1 MSKLQLDHKLKNR
14 HLQMIALG
22 GVIGTGLFFGS
33 AKSIQLTG
41 PSIVLS
47 YLLGGIVIY
56 IIMRALGE
64 MTVDHPTSGSFS
76 EYAHTYMGTYAGF
89 ISGWSAWFEYTVVCM
104 AELTAVT
111 VFFDYFI
118 PGIPHWML
126 CAAVLAFFTVINLIS
141 VKTFGEFEF
150 WFAGIKILAIILM
163 LIFAAYLIIFRG
175 GVNTEIHQYSD
186 LNMFFAGGLKGFAIS
201 LVIVVF
207 AFGGSEF
214 ISIAA
219 GEAENPQR
227 NVPLAI
233 NGTIFRILI
242 FYVFTML
249 VIILLYPYQKLNSNV
264 SPFVDVFKL
273 MGFKAAAGAMNIV
286 AITAAL
292 SSFNSCLYA
301 GSRMLYNLSSNG
313 FAPKGLSLIKNHH
326 VPRAATLA
334 TSSSIAVAVIV
345 NYIFPEKAIMYLM
358 TVTTGA
364 ILIVWFMVLVTQI
377 YFRQKKNKEKK
388 ELSYKLILYP
398 FTNIFALVFLLMVLG
413 IMTQMDDMKMCV
425 YITPLWILALSF
437 IYFIRKNSIREK
449 SLNKQYGT

>member
-1 MSKLQLDHKLKNR
+1 MTKSQLQHKLKNR

-47 YLLGGIVIY
+47 YILGGIIIY

-64 MTVDHPTSGSFS
+64 MTVDYPTSGSFS
-76 EYAHTYMGTYAGF
+76 EYAHTYIGNYAGF

-126 CAAVLAFFTVINLIS
+126 CAGILVFFTCINLIS
-141 VKTFGEFEF
+141 VKAFGEFEF
-150 WFAGIKILAIILM
+150 WFAGIKIVAIILM
-163 LIFAAYLIIFRG
+163 LIFAAYLILFRHG
-175 GVNTEIHQYSD
+175 TNPNIGQYSD
-186 LNMFFAGGLKGFAIS
+186 MNMFFAGGLKGFAIS

-214 ISIAA
+214 VSIAA
-219 GEAENPQR
+219 GEAENPAK

-233 NGTIFRILI
+233 NGTILRILI
-242 FYVFTML
+242 FYVLTML

-273 MGFKAAAGAMNIV
+273 MGFEAAAGVMNMV

-301 GSRMLYNLSSNG
+301 ASRMLYNLSSNG
-313 FAPKGLSLIKNHH
+313 FAPKALSKVESHH
-326 VPRAATLA
+326 LPRAAVLF
-334 TSSSIAVAVIV
+334 TSSAIVIAVIV
-345 NYIFPEKAIMYLM
+345 NYLFPQKAIMYLL

-364 ILIVWFMVLVTQI
+364 ILIVWFMILVTQI
-377 YFRQKKNKEKK
+377 FFRRAKDAAGVK
-388 ELSYKLILYP
+388 LSYKLILYP
-398 FTNIFALVFLLMVLG
+398 YTNIFALVFLVIVMGV
-413 IMTQMDDMKMCV
+413 MTQMDDMRMCV
-425 YITPLWILALSF
+425 YVTPLWILILSI
-437 IYFIRKNSIREK
+437 IYFIRKKSIK
-449 SLNKQYGT
+449 A